1 MGSVKLHR
9 GIKKKIIFKN
19 CRDFIK
25 CVVTLAKIQRLR
37 EASHHL
43 TLMVNC
49 RTFYLH
55 LFVFV

>member
-1 MGSVKLHR
+1 MNSTGSIKLHR

-49 RTFYLH
+49 
-55 LFVFV
+55 